1 MALKKQAS
9 TPLLEDSQFLEISAA
24 DITFLNL
31 VGFVCALISLSVA
44 SRRVALHHRHVY
56 PQHHKNEE
64 AFKVDK
70 FQTHAPIK
78 GNLIDVLIDH
88 LRWFPSDPGSLG
100 RCTEESGPA

>member
-44 SRRVALHHRHVY
+44 SRRVALYHRHFL
-56 PQHHKNEE
+56 QNIIKMKKHSKLIS
-64 AFKVDK
+64 FK
-70 FQTHAPIK
+70 
-78 GNLIDVLIDH
+78 LIH
-88 LRWFPSDPGSLG
+88 RSKA
-100 RCTEESGPA
+100 T